1 MKFTHLLAVIGIFF
15 CTCIGW
21 FMLGGAL
28 TLRTNEASTELLQE
42 VTQNWG
48 PPLRQAHPSF
58 YFLAPNA
65 ARTRKPVLP
74 DLCEAQVTLRSSPK
88 SKGLMNYR
96 TYQAEFS
103 ATYTIKNPT
112 PIAQVIFASFTLPDA
127 AARYDAFSLK
137 VGERVTDKVPQDG
150 SITESIE
157 LPPGGSASVI
167 IAYTANGMDTWRYE
181 FDGAQRVRGF
191 TLAMTTDFAEINFP
205 GDTAS
210 ANGERVR
217 SGKGWKLFWNY
228 HDVIGARAIGMDMPK
243 LLNAGPVATRMAFY
257 APVSLLFFFT
267 VLLILALTNGVKLH
281 PMHWFFLAA
290 GCFAFQL
297 LFAYSVDLVPALV
310 SFIVSACVSLLL
322 VTLYLRQVAGARFA
336 RAAAVAQFAYM
347 VLFSYSFFFDGITGL
362 TITLGAIITLAI
374 LMIKTAG
381 TDWSR
386 AFAAAQS
393 A

>member
-1 MKFTHLLAVIGIFF
+1 MKFTHLLAIIGIFF

-21 FMLGGAL
+21 GILGSAL
-28 TLRTNEASTELLQE
+28 ALRTNSASTELLQE

-74 DLCEAQVTLRSSPK
+74 ETSDVQVALRYSPK

-96 TYQAEFS
+96 TYQAQFS
-103 ATYTIKNPT
+103 ASYTIKNPT
-112 PIAQVIFASFTLPDA
+112 PIAQVIYGTFTLPDA
-127 AARYDAFSLK
+127 GARFDAFSLK
-137 VGERVTDKVPQDG
+137 IGERVTDKIPTSG

-157 LPPGGSASVI
+157 LSPGGSTTVA

-191 TLAMTTDFAEINFP
+191 KLEMVTSFAEINFP

-210 ANGERVR
+210 ADPDRVR
-217 SGKGWKLFWNY
+217 SGEGLKVHWNY
-228 HDVIGARAIGMDMPK
+228 NDVIGARAIGMDMPK
-243 LLNAGPVATRMAFY
+243 VMDAGPVATRIAFY
-257 APVSLLFFFT
+257 APVSLLFYFT
-267 VLLILALTNGVKLH
+267 VLLILALTNKVVLH

-310 SFIVSACVSLLL
+310 SFIVAACVSLLL
-322 VTLYLRQVAGARFA
+322 VTLYLAKVAGARFA

-362 TITLGAIITLAI
+362 TITVGAVITLAI

-381 TDWSR
+381 TDWSH
-386 AFAAAQS
+386 AFGARQPV
-393 A
+393 

>member
-21 FMLGGAL
+21 VILGGAL

-74 DLCEAQVTLRSSPK
+74 DHCEAQVTLRSRPK

-103 ATYTIKNPT
+103 AVYTIKNPT
-112 PIAQVIFASFTLPDA
+112 PIAQVIYGTFLLPDA
-127 AARYDAFSLK
+127 GARYDAFSLK
-137 VGERVTDKVPQDG
+137 IGERVTDKTPASG

-157 LPPGGSASVI
+157 LPPGGSTTVA

-191 TLAMTTDFAEINFP
+191 TLTMTTDFSEINFP

-210 ANGERVR
+210 AIDPRVR
-217 SGKGWKLFWNY
+217 SGEGWKLMWVYN
-228 HDVIGARAIGMDMPK
+228 DVIGARAIGMDMPK

-257 APVSLLFFFT
+257 APVSLLFYFA

-297 LFAYSVDLVPALV
+297 LFACSVDLVPALV
-310 SFIVSACVSLLL
+310 SFIVAACVSLLL

-336 RAAAVAQFAYM
+336 RAAAMAQFAYM

-386 AFAAAQS
+386 AFGAGQPA
-393 A
+393 